1 MLETG
6 GPGLFRL
13 MEEEGVLRL
22 VLVNGA
28 LIDTWAMKD
37 ILRAVRHYDPIG
49 GVPVMVEQEELVR
62 MTPEAKLLLTRI
74 CRNAARPVAFMAY
87 DLPERIQGDFFA
99 RFHRPGFPFRVFD
112 APARAHEWFT
122 AFTTS
127 VGAVR

>member
-1 MLETG
+1 MLETS

-13 MEEEGVLRL
+13 KEENGVLQL

-37 ILRAVRHYDPIG
+37 ILRAVRLYDPIG
-49 GVPVMVEQEELVR
+49 GAPVMVEQEELVR
-62 MTPEAKLLLTRI
+62 MTPEAKLLLTRV
-74 CRNAARPVAFMAY
+74 CRNTARPVAFMAY

-112 APARAHEWFT
+112 MPTKAFEWFS
-122 AFTTS
+122 AFTTMVS
-127 VGAVR
+127 VAR